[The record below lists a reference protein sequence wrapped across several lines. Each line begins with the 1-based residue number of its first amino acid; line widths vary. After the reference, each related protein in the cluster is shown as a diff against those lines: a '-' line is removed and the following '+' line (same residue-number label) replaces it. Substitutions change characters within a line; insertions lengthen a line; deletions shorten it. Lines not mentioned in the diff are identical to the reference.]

1 MGPGKNHQA
10 TRQRGE
16 LNGSDCMELRALM
29 DSCGTLRYGEEQIE
43 LHLDGAIRVL
53 EGVHM
58 NLAVKSSLH
67 AYCENLVRP

>member
-1 MGPGKNHQA
+1 
-10 TRQRGE
+10 
-16 LNGSDCMELRALM
+16 MELRALM